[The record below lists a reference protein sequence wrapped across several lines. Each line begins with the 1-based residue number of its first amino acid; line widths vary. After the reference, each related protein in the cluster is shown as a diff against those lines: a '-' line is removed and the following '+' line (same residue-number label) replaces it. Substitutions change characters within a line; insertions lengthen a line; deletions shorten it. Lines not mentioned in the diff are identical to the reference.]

1 MARNQQRSEAM
12 REQSRGA
19 ILAAALEV
27 FGESGFAQSTTAE
40 IAEKAGVSKGLV
52 FNYFPS
58 KDALLQALVEKMLGE
73 ALDFWD
79 AQPWQG
85 TPREQLLTWVD
96 TAIAQVLRRPGFYR
110 LYFSLALQ
118 PGGSGAVERALRNL
132 EERLTRYLQ
141 RAEQLLQAAGSNQPA
156 LDARL
161 LQCAINGLAQ
171 VIVTSPSF
179 TSEAGLV
186 AVAPLRERLTA
197 LIGTYCPE
205 REGR

>member
-1 MARNQQRSEAM
+1 M
-12 REQSRGA
+12 RQVSRDA
-19 ILAAALEV
+19 ILAAALDV
-27 FGESGFAQSTTAE
+27 FGENGFAESTTAA
-40 IAEKAGVSKGLV
+40 IAERASVSKGLV
-52 FNYFPS
+52 FAYFPS
-58 KDALLQALVEKMLGE
+58 KDALLQAVVEKMLGE

-79 AQPWQG
+79 AQPWHG
-85 TPREQLLTWVD
+85 TPREQLLSWVE

-118 PGGSGAVERALRNL
+118 PGGSAAVERALANL
-132 EERLTRYLQ
+132 AGRLTLYLSRAERLL
-141 RAEQLLQAAGSNQPA
+141 ESAGSDQPA

-186 AVAPLRERLTA
+186 AVQPLRERLAA
-197 LIGTYCPE
+197 LVRAYCDD
-205 REGR
+205 GRGR